1 METHGQEIFIF
12 GKGGIKMDLNEEH
25 YLVVDS
31 ITKVVLYSISRR
43 VSLGAQPYVVE
54 NCDVIQISAD
64 FASEFSQNIRN
75 GKQYKLK
82 DVNGTTL
89 DTMLEEYIPEQV
101 IQSPNL
107 ENRIKA
113 LEDAQ
118 IANLGI

>member
-1 METHGQEIFIF
+1 
-12 GKGGIKMDLNEEH
+12 MDLNEEH

-31 ITKVVLYSISRR
+31 TTKVILYSMTRR
-43 VSLGAQPYVVE
+43 VSLGAQPYAVE
-54 NCDVIQISAD
+54 GCDVIQISED

-75 GKQYKLK
+75 GKRYKLK

-89 DTMLEEYIPEQV
+89 DTMLEEYIPERV